1 MPRLI
6 ALHVSGLGLVAALAM
21 SGDVQLRAQAVAPAP
36 ATSPAAAP
44 DVSPVLSGLKWRS
57 LGPAR
62 GGRSIAVAG
71 HPDRPLEYYF
81 GATGGGLWKTSNG
94 GTTWTPIADK
104 YLKTSSV
111 GAVAVAPSNGDVVYA
126 GMGEVQLRGNVIQ
139 GDGVYRTT
147 DGGKTWTHL
156 GLEKTMAVA
165 RIRVHPINPD
175 VVWVAALGHPYGP
188 NPERGVFRSKDG
200 GKTWERTLFRN
211 ERTGAVDLVLDPS
224 NPDVLYAG
232 MWEVFRT
239 PHALSSGGPGSG
251 LFKSTDGG
259 TTWTELTRR
268 TGLPKGVVGKVG
280 VSVSGADPSRV
291 YAIIEAEDG
300 GVFTSDDAGETW
312 RIMSTDRR
320 LRQRAFYYTR
330 LYADPKQKDT
340 LYVLNVGFFKST
352 DGGKTYRTIRV
363 PHGDN
368 HDLWIAP
375 GDPRRMAQSNDGGAN
390 VSFDGGETW
399 TDQDVPT
406 AQFYNVFTTNHV
418 PYHVCGAQQDNSTAC
433 LSSVGP
439 STGPGGLS
447 SANPLYAVGGG
458 ESGYIAPHPTNT
470 NLFFA
475 GSYGGTLTRFD
486 RATGTTRSIN
496 IWPEN
501 PMGHSAKDIKE
512 RFQWTFPIVFSP
524 NDPKVLYAASQHL
537 WRTVDEGRS
546 WERISP
552 DLTRADPA
560 TLGPSG
566 GPITLDQTGV
576 ETYATIFT
584 VAPSRLERDLIW
596 TGSDDGM
603 VHVTR
608 DAGRSWQKVTPRDL
622 PEFTRISL
630 IEASPHKA
638 GTAYLAGNRYQLG
651 DRGPHVY
658 RTDDYGKTWTRIV
671 SGLPADDFARTIRED
686 IARPGLLYLGTEHGI
701 YVSFD
706 NGARWQ
712 SLRLDLPVTPVHG
725 IVVEDTDLVIGTH
738 GRSFYVLDGI
748 GVLRQLTPELTAAR
762 MHLFQPS
769 TVQRRV
775 QPAASIDYFL
785 KDEAQKVTIEMLDA
799 KGGLVRR
806 FEGVPEKKDKPS
818 TEAAA
823 AEGGDDEESPG
834 PRPAR
839 VTTKAGMNRFRW
851 DLREKPPR
859 DFKGL
864 IMWAG
869 AVRGPLVLPGTY
881 QVRVTA
887 NGETRTEKLRIDK
900 DPRQPN
906 VTDADLQAQ
915 YTLARD
921 IGAKLQ
927 AAHEAVLRIRHIRDQ
942 AKARAEKSDV
952 PAVKSSVDAL
962 SARLTEIEGEI
973 YQYRN
978 QSNQDPLNYPIKLN
992 NKLSA
997 LQNIV
1002 ESADGRP
1009 TKQSYAVFTDLSTRL
1024 ATQLTALDAVAK
1036 TDLAALNT
1044 LLAGHKLAPVKD
1056 EVPPESAPSPAPS
1069 AP

>member
-1 MPRLI
+1 
-6 ALHVSGLGLVAALAM
+6 
-21 SGDVQLRAQAVAPAP
+21 
-36 ATSPAAAP
+36 
-44 DVSPVLSGLKWRS
+44 
-57 LGPAR
+57 
-62 GGRSIAVAG
+62 
-71 HPDRPLEYYF
+71 
-81 GATGGGLWKTSNG
+81 
-94 GTTWTPIADK
+94 
-104 YLKTSSV
+104 
-111 GAVAVAPSNGDVVYA
+111 
-126 GMGEVQLRGNVIQ
+126 
-139 GDGVYRTT
+139 
-147 DGGKTWTHL
+147 
-156 GLEKTMAVA
+156 
-165 RIRVHPINPD
+165 
-175 VVWVAALGHPYGP
+175 
-188 NPERGVFRSKDG
+188 
-200 GKTWERTLFRN
+200 
-211 ERTGAVDLVLDPS
+211 
-224 NPDVLYAG
+224 
-232 MWEVFRT
+232 
-239 PHALSSGGPGSG
+239 
-251 LFKSTDGG
+251 
-259 TTWTELTRR
+259 
-268 TGLPKGVVGKVG
+268 
-280 VSVSGADPSRV
+280 
-291 YAIIEAEDG
+291 
-300 GVFTSDDAGETW
+300 
-312 RIMSTDRR
+312 
-320 LRQRAFYYTR
+320 
-330 LYADPKQKDT
+330 
-340 LYVLNVGFFKST
+340 
-352 DGGKTYRTIRV
+352 
-363 PHGDN
+363 
-368 HDLWIAP
+368 
-375 GDPRRMAQSNDGGAN
+375 MAQSNDGGAN

-433 LSSVGP
+433 LSSLGP

-470 NLFFA
+470 NVFFA

-537 WRTVDEGRS
+537 WRTVDEGQS

-596 TGSDDGM
+596 TGSDDGR

-671 SGLPADDFARTIRED
+671 SGLPADDFARAIRED

-706 NGARWQ
+706 NGAPWQ

-725 IVVEDTDLVIGTH
+725 IVVEDNDLVIGTH

-806 FEGVPEKKDKPS
+806 VEGVPEKKDKPS

-823 AEGGDDEESPG
+823 AQGGDDEESPG

-851 DLREKPPR
+851 D
-859 DFKGL
+859 F
-864 IMWAG
+864 
-869 AVRGPLVLPGTY
+869 
-881 QVRVTA
+881 
-887 NGETRTEKLRIDK
+887 
-900 DPRQPN
+900 
-906 VTDADLQAQ
+906 
-915 YTLARD
+915 ARS
-921 IGAKLQ
+921 
-927 AAHEAVLRIRHIRDQ
+927 R
-942 AKARAEKSDV
+942 RATSR
-952 PAVKSSVDAL
+952 A
-962 SARLTEIEGEI
+962 
-973 YQYRN
+973 
-978 QSNQDPLNYPIKLN
+978 
-992 NKLSA
+992 
-997 LQNIV
+997 
-1002 ESADGRP
+1002 
-1009 TKQSYAVFTDLSTRL
+1009 
-1024 ATQLTALDAVAK
+1024 
-1036 TDLAALNT
+1036 
-1044 LLAGHKLAPVKD
+1044 
-1056 EVPPESAPSPAPS
+1056 
-1069 AP
+1069 